1 MDDTFQKFAP
11 LIPAAIQNLDAFSVW
26 YRENFDT
33 NLHHKTTS
41 MLEDAALMF
50 GSAHHFLLLWRN
62 CEYMVLDRRASSR
75 CTLGLDRCAP
85 LFGTI
90 VHWMMLL

>member
-1 MDDTFQKFAP
+1 MTPDD
-11 LIPAAIQNLDAFSVW
+11 
-26 YRENFDT
+26 
-33 NLHHKTTS
+33 
-41 MLEDAALMF
+41 
-50 GSAHHFLLLWRN
+50 SAKMRL